1 MSGMSAS
8 YGRAP
13 RRRSAGR
20 PSAALGF
27 TLLEV
32 MVAVAILAIALSA
45 VFSAEAGSVRTAQ
58 HARKLGLA
66 TLLVRCKMGEIEED
80 LEKKGLPAIFA
91 NGSDKCCKGAE
102 IEGFK
107 CKWEIQPIVL
117 PDTMFGSDDE
127 DDKKKKPGAPGGLA
141 NANKSGATTKSG
153 SGSGISAMIGA
164 AAAALGGKS
173 DGKSDGKSGETKD
186 DGKPKDPILT
196 KDKDNPK
203 DLLSGDPTRFLSSS
217 GGGDIDGITAMA
229 MQFVYPALKPA
240 FQSQIRRA
248 TVTVS
253 WPEGGATKSFDVTQ
267 YVVGEQPV
275 PLATDPND
283 PNALLG
289 AGGTTTGLTGTGTGT
304 TAPTPG
310 ALH

>member
-1 MSGMSAS
+1 MKRTA
-8 YGRAP
+8 A
-13 RRRSAGR
+13 RRRR
-20 PSAALGF
+20 GF

-58 HARKLGLA
+58 RARKMGLA

-91 NGSDKCCKGAE
+91 SGADKCCKGAE

-117 PDTMFGSDDE
+117 PDTMFGDDDE
-127 DDKKKKPGAPGGLA
+127 DKDKPGKKPGAGPELA
-141 NANKSGATTKSG
+141 NANPGAAKSGSSTG
-153 SGSGISAMIGA
+153 SGSGLSSMLGA

-173 DGKSDGKSGETKD
+173 DSKTGETKPGSKD
-186 DGKPKDPILT
+186 DKKT
-196 KDKDNPK
+196 SSSKDKETPK
-203 DLLSGDPTRFLSSS
+203 DLLSGDPTRFLASG

-229 MQFVYPALKPA
+229 MQFVYPALKPS

-253 WPEGGATKSFDVTQ
+253 WPEGDTTKSFDVTQ

-275 PLATDPND
+275 PLATDPNN

-289 AGGTTTGLTGTGTGT
+289 ASGTTTGTGTGT
-304 TAPTPG
+304 TGTGTGTTPSLG
-310 ALH
+310 TGLH